1 MGNTLQSS
9 IYEMTNADPGAR
21 ALGFYSADR
30 TCEWLT
36 RGELIEAAERAA
48 GRLRDLGLRE
58 GNVMVLVPYNDRFAS
73 EVLLGSLIVGGLPLL
88 VAPPAIQGL
97 NSSLPDILHGIIE
110 RTSAPVVVAA
120 DTVESMRHDLHARH
134 PQTQFAFGP
143 EEFGTGP
150 AGIDWSMRGPHDL
163 AGLQLTSGTTG
174 FPRICMWRQ
183 ENVMAALDGMAT
195 AMAVGQDDTYLNWTP
210 LYHDMGLM
218 NNFMLCLTKGIPL
231 VMMSPFDFVKRPGS
245 WMRGVYDTQATIT
258 WSPNFGF
265 ALAAQR
271 IRDKDLEG
279 VTLDHVKGFWNAAE
293 RIHYDTIVAFKERF
307 APYGLA
313 PDAVKTN
320 FGCAENVGGATFTP
334 PDEEVPFEHIDAVAF
349 HERQEAIAGEPGPGN
364 LSLVGC
370 GKPHPGITIHILD
383 EEGRDL
389 PDGHV
394 GALAL
399 DTASRMEGYLHDP
412 ESTQA
417 AFHGDL
423 LKTGDLG
430 YLREGEF
437 FWTGRAKERIA
448 VRGRKID
455 PSDFEAALLNIPD
468 LRAGSFAAFGHDDA
482 KLGTQKVVIVTEVRD
497 ERAQETDD
505 IRSAVKQAVFER
517 LGVGVDDVVLVS
529 QGTLTKTSSGKRRH
543 RHFAQM
549 YEAGELAE
557 YEID

>member
-9 IYEMTNADPGAR
+9 IYELAEADPDAK

-30 TCEWLT
+30 TCAWMS
-36 RGELIEAAERAA
+36 RGELVAGAEAAAS
-48 GRLRDLGLRE
+48 RLSDMGLVE
-58 GNVMVLVPYNDRFAS
+58 GSVCVQVPYNDRFAA
-73 EVLLGSLIVGGLPLL
+73 EVLLGTLVLGALPLL

-120 DTVESMRHDLHARH
+120 DTVAGMREDLMARH
-134 PQTQFAFGP
+134 PGTTFAFGA
-143 EEFGTGP
+143 EEFES
-150 AGIDWSMRGPHDL
+150 AGGRVDWVMRGSDDL

-183 ENVMAALDGMAT
+183 QNVMAALDGMAT
-195 AMAVGQDDTYLNWTP
+195 AMDVSSDDVYLNWTP

-218 NNFMLCLTKGIPL
+218 NNFMLCLTRGIPL
-231 VMMSPFDFVKRPGS
+231 VMMSPFDFVKRPVS
-245 WMRGVYDTQATIT
+245 WMRGVFDTGATIT

-271 IRDKDLEG
+271 VRASEMEG
-279 VTLDHVKGFWNAAE
+279 ITLDHVRGFWNAAE
-293 RIHYDTIVAFKERF
+293 RIHYETIVAFKERF
-307 APYGLA
+307 TPFGLRA
-313 PDAVKTN
+313 DAVKTN

-334 PDEEVPFEHIDAVAF
+334 PHEEVPVEHIDASALHEDQVAAVVA
-349 HERQEAIAGEPGPGN
+349 EGESSVPT
-364 LSLVGC
+364 VGC
-370 GKPHPGITIHILD
+370 GKAHPGITIHILD
-383 EEGRDL
+383 DVGRDL

-394 GALAL
+394 GHLAL

-412 ESTQA
+412 EATAA

-430 YLREGEF
+430 YLRDGEF

-455 PSDFEAALLNIPD
+455 PSDFEAALLKIPD
-468 LRAGSFAAFGHDDA
+468 LRTGSFAAFGTDDA
-482 KLGTQKVVIVTEVRD
+482 KLGTQRVVIISEVRD
-497 ERAQETDD
+497 ERGQSADEITA
-505 IRSAVKQAVFER
+505 AVKQAVFER

-543 RHFAQM
+543 RHFAEM
-549 YEAGELAE
+549 YERGQLAE
-557 YEID
+557 YEIA

>member
-9 IYEMTNADPGAR
+9 IYELAQADPDAR
-21 ALGFYSADR
+21 ALGFYSNRECD
-30 TCEWLT
+30 WIS
-36 RGELIEAAERAA
+36 RGELIAGAEAAA
-48 GRLRDLGLRE
+48 GRLAEMGLTE
-58 GNVMVLVPYNDRFAS
+58 GAVCVQVPYNDRFAA
-73 EVLLGSLIVGGLPLL
+73 EVLLGTLVLGALPLL

-110 RTSAPVVVAA
+110 RTSAPVVIAA
-120 DTVESMRHDLHARH
+120 DTVTAMREDLIARH
-134 PQTQFAFGP
+134 PATRFAFGP
-143 EEFGTGP
+143 DEFAFD
-150 AGIDWSMRGPHDL
+150 AGRPNWVMRGDQDL

-195 AMAVGQDDTYLNWTP
+195 AMDVSGDDTYLNWTP

-218 NNFMLCLTKGIPL
+218 NNFMLCLTRGIPL
-231 VMMSPFDFVKRPGS
+231 VMMSPFDFVKRPVS
-245 WMRGVYDTQATIT
+245 WMRGVHDTGATIT

-271 IRDKDLEG
+271 IRDAEMEGLDLS
-279 VTLDHVKGFWNAAE
+279 HVRGFWNAAE
-293 RIHYDTIVAFKERF
+293 RIHWETIASFKERF
-307 APYGLA
+307 APFGLA

-334 PDEEVPFEHIDAVAF
+334 PGEEVPVEHLDATALHEDQVANVV
-349 HERQEAIAGEPGPGN
+349 EQGEYSVPT
-364 LSLVGC
+364 VGC
-370 GKPHPGITIHILD
+370 GKAHPGITIHILD
-383 EEGRDL
+383 DTGRDL

-394 GALAL
+394 GHLAL

-412 ESTQA
+412 EATAA

-430 YLREGEF
+430 YLRNGEF

-455 PSDFEAALLNIPD
+455 PSDFEAALLKIAD
-468 LRAGSFAAFGHDDA
+468 LRTGSFAAFGTDDA
-482 KLGTQKVVIVTEVRD
+482 RLGTQRVVIISEVRD
-497 ERAQETDD
+497 EREQSADD
-505 IRSAVKQAVFER
+505 IKAAVKQAVFER

-543 RHFAQM
+543 RHFAEM
-549 YEAGELAE
+549 YERGDLAE
-557 YEID
+557 YEIA

>member
-9 IYEMTNADPGAR
+9 IYELAQADPDAR
-21 ALGFYSADR
+21 ALGFYAADR
-30 TCEWLT
+30 TCDWIS
-36 RGELIEAAERAA
+36 RGELLSGAEAAAA
-48 GRLRDLGLRE
+48 RLSEMGLVE
-58 GNVMVLVPYNDRFAS
+58 GAVCVQVPYNDRFAA
-73 EVLLGSLIVGGLPLL
+73 EVLLGTLALGALPLL

-120 DTVESMRHDLHARH
+120 DTVSGMREDLMARH
-134 PQTQFAFGP
+134 PGTTFAFGAG
-143 EEFGTGP
+143 EFDS
-150 AGIDWSMRGPHDL
+150 AGGSVDWVMRGSDDL

-195 AMAVGQDDTYLNWTP
+195 AMDVSSEDTYLNWTP

-218 NNFMLCLTKGIPL
+218 NNFMLCLTRGIPL
-231 VMMSPFDFVKRPGS
+231 VMMSPFDFVKRPVS
-245 WMRGVYDTQATIT
+245 WMRGVFDTGATIT

-271 IRDKDLEG
+271 VRSAEMDGIS
-279 VTLDHVKGFWNAAE
+279 LDHVRGFWNAAE
-293 RIHYDTIVAFKERF
+293 RIHYETIVAFKERF
-307 APYGLA
+307 APFGLR

-334 PDEEVPFEHIDAVAF
+334 PNEEVPVEHIDANTLHEDQVANVV
-349 HERQEAIAGEPGPGN
+349 AKGEFSVPT
-364 LSLVGC
+364 VGC
-370 GKPHPGITIHILD
+370 GKAHPGITIHILD
-383 EEGRDL
+383 DIGKDL

-394 GALAL
+394 GYLAL

-412 ESTQA
+412 EATAA

-430 YLREGEF
+430 YLRDGEF

-455 PSDFEAALLNIPD
+455 PSDFEAALLKIPD
-468 LRAGSFAAFGHDDA
+468 LRTGSFAAFGTDDA
-482 KLGTQKVVIVTEVRD
+482 KLGTQRVVIISEVRD
-497 ERAQETDD
+497 EREQTADE
-505 IRSAVKQAVFER
+505 IRAAVKQAVFER
-517 LGVGVDDVVLVS
+517 LGVGVDDVVLVA

-543 RHFAQM
+543 RHFAEM
-549 YEAGELAE
+549 YERGGLAE
-557 YEID
+557 YEIA